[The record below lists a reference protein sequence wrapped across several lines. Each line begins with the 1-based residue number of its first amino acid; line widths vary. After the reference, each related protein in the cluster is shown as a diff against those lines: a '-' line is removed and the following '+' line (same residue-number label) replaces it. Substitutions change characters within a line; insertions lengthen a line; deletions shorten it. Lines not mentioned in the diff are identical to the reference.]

1 LDNNSDNK
9 QNSIEQKNRKS
20 GYMIFFAGCCF
31 IFSILLTYI
40 YSYSPYTF
48 SIAGYELKKLNL
60 NPYDSLNENEFIAEF
75 TDTLKHNSILPND
88 TINLSNSANVLIDSI
103 NAISKSAL
111 DSFVVVH
118 QPTSVCKD
126 STKHRVMIM
135 GDSECGG
142 LCHQLNKYCAEN
154 KHELVATV
162 VWNSATI
169 YNFGYADTI
178 EKLLNKFNPTYV
190 FFVVGLNELHAK
202 DLNKRKDAAVR
213 LLSKIKRFPYTWIGP
228 ANYMDDKGIN
238 KVFESIND
246 TGSFFLTKGMNLP
259 KGTDGRHPSS
269 EGYQLWMDSIANWMN
284 VKAKHKIAML
294 RPVKKYYPF
303 KSRMLIFNAAKY
315 RGY

>member
-1 LDNNSDNK
+1 MKKKD
-9 QNSIEQKNRKS
+9 RKS
-20 GYMIFFAGCCF
+20 GLMIFFTGCCF
-31 IFSILLTYI
+31 IISIILTYL

-48 SIAGYELKKLNL
+48 TIAGFELKKLTIDSL
-60 NPYDSLNENEFIAEF
+60 DSLNEKELITEFPDKF
-75 TDTLKHNSILPND
+75 KSNSNFPKD
-88 TINLSNSANVLIDSI
+88 TINISNSANLLIDSI
-103 NAISKSAL
+103 NAKIKSSS

-118 QPTSVCKD
+118 QPSNVFSD

-154 KHELVATV
+154 NHDLVATV

-178 EKLLNKFNPTYV
+178 EKLLKKFNPTYV

-202 DLNKRKDAAVR
+202 DLNKRKDAAIS
-213 LLSKIKRFPYTWIGP
+213 LLSKIKKFPYTWIGP

-238 KVFESIND
+238 KVFESVND
-246 TGSFFLTKGMNLP
+246 SGSFFLTKGMNLP
-259 KGTDGRHPSS
+259 KGSDGRHPSS
-269 EGYQLWMDSIANWMN
+269 DGYKLWMDSIANWIN
-284 VKAKHKIAML
+284 IKAKHKITMS
-294 RPVKKYYPF
+294 RPTKKYYPF
-303 KSRMLIFNAAKY
+303 KSKMLIFNATKF